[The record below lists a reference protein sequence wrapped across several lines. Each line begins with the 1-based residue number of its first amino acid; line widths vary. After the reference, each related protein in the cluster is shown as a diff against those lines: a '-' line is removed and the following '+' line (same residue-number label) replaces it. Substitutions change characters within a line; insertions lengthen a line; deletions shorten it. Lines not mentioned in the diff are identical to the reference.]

1 MPFTM
6 PNFDMPSQ
14 PELGNPLSA
23 AVSGLLA
30 GVNAA
35 PTLKKN
41 MVDAK
46 YEALTA
52 QANAAYKQAMAQY
65 LTNPNQALKGLTPVG
80 KSFLE
85 PAVIKATLARQGK
98 NISDQDA
105 QGIADT
111 YNNPQGTNGQQ
122 APTQTPIQSPVD
134 PDAITNAYNLYRQK
148 QTSDTDT
155 RKRTLF
161 ATNIEKTMGFI
172 DPDALT
178 KYGGIEGTLEK
189 GTESIKSA
197 FGKESPDYDNYVKS
211 ANAVK
216 MLVKQVRQFYGDSIQ
231 PSMQANLEFLA
242 NPSNWKT
249 NPKLAKDLWTQFSQ
263 VLSNETQTYK
273 GALQSTKPYK
283 ENVSLSSQNNYE
295 YNANGDNTTGNPQD
309 VINRNAK
316 NNLSP
321 DAVSKH
327 LKNKEIPEYSEGKV
341 PPQGTRWMSA
351 PDGKIYAVHESNISD
366 VKKPPYNMKEVE

>member
-14 PELGNPLSA
+14 PELGNPLSS

-35 PTLKKN
+35 PKFKKG
-41 MVDAK
+41 MIDAK
-46 YEALTA
+46 YEAMTA
-52 QANAAYKQAMAQY
+52 QANAVYKQAMAQY

-85 PAVIKATLARQGK
+85 PAVIKATLARQGR

-111 YNNPQGTNGQQ
+111 YNNPQGSNGQQ
-122 APTQTPIQSPVD
+122 TPTQPSVD

-155 RKRTLF
+155 RKRNLF
-161 ATNIEKTMGFI
+161 STNIEKTMSFI

-178 KYGGIEGTLEK
+178 KYGGLEGTLEK
-189 GTESIKSA
+189 GAESIKSA

-216 MLVKQVRQFYGDSIQ
+216 ILVKQVRQFYGDSIQ

-249 NPKLAKDLWTQFSQ
+249 NPKLAKDLWNQFSQ
-263 VLSNETQTYK
+263 VLTNETQTYK
-273 GALQSTKPYK
+273 DALKSTKPYR
-283 ENVSLSSQNNYE
+283 ENVSPSSQDASSYDQYGNNTL
-295 YNANGDNTTGNPQD
+295 GDPQE
-309 VINRNAK
+309 VLNRNSK
-316 NNLSP
+316 NNPSP
-321 DAVSKH
+321 DAISNQ
-327 LKNKEIPEYSEGKV
+327 LKNNNIEGKV
-341 PPQGTRWMSA
+341 QKVKSIR
-351 PDGKIYAVHESNISD
+351 GKNYAMINGQWIE
-366 VKKPPYNMKEVE
+366 